1 MFFQTAFFILYL
13 AIENAVI
20 STEAYTFT
28 QLKSDESVF
37 LSEIITN
44 YTKKYITDDYQMS
57 ISATLAS
64 LNPNGDQRY
73 FQEDVLSDLVNGK
86 HLTYFTYNIFNN
98 VNSPTFD
105 RRNTFNLIL
114 IDDTKLLP

>member
-1 MFFQTAFFILYL
+1 MNFRMAYIILYL
-13 AIENAVI
+13 VAESALVF
-20 STEAYTFT
+20 ADFYTLN
-28 QLKSDESVF
+28 QSMSDESVF

-44 YTKKYITDDYQMS
+44 YTKKYITEDYQMS

-64 LNPNGDQRY
+64 FNLNGDQRY
-73 FQEDVLSDLVNGK
+73 FQEDVLSNLVNGK
-86 HLTYFTYNIFNN
+86 YLTYFTYNIFNN